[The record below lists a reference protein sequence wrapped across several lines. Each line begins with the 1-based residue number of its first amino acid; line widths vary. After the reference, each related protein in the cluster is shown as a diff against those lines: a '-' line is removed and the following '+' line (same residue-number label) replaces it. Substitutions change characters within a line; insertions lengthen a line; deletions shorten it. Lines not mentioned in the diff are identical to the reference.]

1 MINVDYR
8 SIWIL
13 NLYLVD
19 HKNLDIML
27 RNEQDLVIF
36 QQTLLWMYY
45 FHIHYKDSI
54 SLAQTDKEE
63 LENFIRGSSQIVC
76 CPTRLR
82 TQRLRGFVSSNTL
95 LTIEEF
101 FIDQSTLTIFN
112 YYT

>member
-1 MINVDYR
+1 MINVVYH

-13 NLYLVD
+13 SLYLVD
-19 HKNLDIML
+19 IKNSDIML
-27 RNEQDLVIF
+27 KNEHLSRNACVNVLF
-36 QQTLLWMYY
+36 SNP
-45 FHIHYKDSI
+45 YKDSI

-63 LENFIRGSSQIVC
+63 LENFRRGSSQIVC